1 MTVGVLRVS
10 ALLRGAHSLK
20 EKRQVL
26 RSLKDRVR
34 HTFNVAVAEVDD
46 QDFCQSLEVGIAT
59 VGTDPRFVNSV
70 LSNVLNFVQA
80 LRGLELV
87 DHEIEIF

>member
-59 VGTDPRFVNSV
+59 VGTDP
-70 LSNVLNFVQA
+70 QA
-80 LRGLELV
+80 RADAIARVPEYLARHLDGRP
-87 DHEIEIF
+87 